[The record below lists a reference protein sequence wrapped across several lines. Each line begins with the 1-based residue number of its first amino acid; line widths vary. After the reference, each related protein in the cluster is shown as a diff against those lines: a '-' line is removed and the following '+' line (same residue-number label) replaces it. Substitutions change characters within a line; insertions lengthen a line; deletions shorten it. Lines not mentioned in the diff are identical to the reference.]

1 MEQPITVRVI
11 IELLGKPQEHIEKT
25 IKEYVD
31 QIKKDKA
38 FQVQRVEFSE
48 IKKQDQA
55 ELWAAFAELEF
66 TTDLSDFTSFC
77 FQYMPSVIEVL
88 EPRKI
93 TFTDEQA
100 SLFLNDLQARLHQV
114 DMIAKQLNMEVQYL
128 KKNMTGLFRNYL
140 TVLLSNR
147 QLTAPQIS
155 TLTGVP
161 QDAVEDYL
169 DVLIDEKVVKM
180 DRDKYILVQKSS

>member
-25 IKEYVD
+25 IREYVD

-147 QLTAPQIS
+147 QLTAPHIS

>member
-25 IKEYVD
+25 IREYVD
-31 QIKKDKA
+31 QIKKDKT

-48 IKKQDQA
+48 IKKQEQA

-66 TTDLSDFTSFC
+66 TTDFSDFTSFC

-114 DMIAKQLNMEVQYL
+114 DMIAKQLNVEVQYL

-147 QLTAPQIS
+147 QLTALQIS

>member
-25 IKEYVD
+25 IREYVD

-147 QLTAPQIS
+147 QLTASQIS